1 MDLALDLERSC
12 ATSIYLYPNNHL
24 PVALLPSPFR
34 CKGNNLLRCM
44 EVHVALQGGKS
55 SATANWR

>member
-24 PVALLPSPFR
+24 PVALLPLSFWVQR
-34 CKGNNLLRCM
+34 QQL
-44 EVHVALQGGKS
+44 VALHGGACCLTGRKK
-55 SATANWR
+55 